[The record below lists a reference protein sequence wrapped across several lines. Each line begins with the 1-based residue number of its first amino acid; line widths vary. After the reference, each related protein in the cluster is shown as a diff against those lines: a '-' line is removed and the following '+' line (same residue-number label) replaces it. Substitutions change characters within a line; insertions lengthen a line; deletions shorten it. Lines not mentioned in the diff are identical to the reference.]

1 MSGPNHSFSQPMG
14 PGEIDA
20 MAGFIAALAD
30 IWGKGM
36 SAWQTMT
43 GAAPSLGPDRSTA
56 QTADP
61 VAAML
66 GPMANFAATL
76 SAMLPRQIGPHAAAE
91 ASREAASQ
99 LGDLSPAM
107 AEAGMI
113 AVTSTLRYWRA
124 MAEICARHQSSLM
137 QAAMDRATDRSA
149 ASPAEC
155 RVLADELRG
164 FLREIGDAAT
174 QEARRLQIE
183 LEQVGESIA
192 RATIQAEPP
201 PYPEHRR
208 RHRVKE

>member
-1 MSGPNHSFSQPMG
+1 MSDPGHRFSQPTG
-14 PGEIDA
+14 LGQIDA
-20 MAGFIAALAD
+20 VVDFFAALAE

-43 GAAPSLGPDRSTA
+43 GTAPFAGPNRSTA

-61 VAAML
+61 LSAML
-66 GPMANFAATL
+66 GPMASAAATL
-76 SAMLPRQIGPHAAAE
+76 GAMLPRPMGPYAAAE

-99 LGDLSPAM
+99 FGDLSPAM

-113 AVTSTLRYWRA
+113 AAASTLRYWRA
-124 MAEICARHQSSLM
+124 LTEICARHQSILM
-137 QAAMDRATDRSA
+137 QATVDRATDRSA

-155 RVLADELRG
+155 RVMADALRAC
-164 FLREIGDAAT
+164 LREIGEAAT
-174 QEARRLQIE
+174 QEARRLQME

-192 RATIQAEPP
+192 RAAAPTEPSP
-201 PYPEHRR
+201 HPEYRR